1 MNFLE
6 TMKNDLSCPIDL
18 DLFEDPISVPC
29 CGKAFNRLA
38 LAQHFDSNYDK
49 KCPLCNG
56 NLENFDPLTAQKN
69 VVIMGLLETFRN
81 LQSGTGTEIKS
92 ILPEHASK
100 KFPKWSAAVNSVYDC
115 YGKEIGISELKISL
129 QNSTFIP
136 RPSLFIAVVDRSGS
150 MSGNP
155 WQQVE
160 KALIHIMSL
169 TRNNPHVKT
178 VIVAYDSTAEIINT
192 SGSQADVIRV
202 IKSMFTG
209 GGTSFTAA
217 FNKIKEVL
225 SSYIYSDDVSQ
236 QSNQNNVSNVTIAFL
251 TDGEAQEDRKML
263 VPKFKE
269 ILAECW
275 NGPISVH
282 SIGFGSNCDR
292 EFLEAM
298 WKTGSINGTFRYAEP
313 KDDGDTLCNKLTT
326 LFDLVSS
333 SSTMQLTLELDKSQ
347 FYLDKKISTLSK
359 NKAVVQFPINDQGCG
374 YFTIWI
380 HNRDDFGSVKI
391 NSCVDNDVE
400 IPIEVTNLRSNSKL
414 LYNKWISVLIDEL
427 ASDTLELSSS
437 NNKSLNP
444 KLFELN
450 CVLIQQ
456 RMNAI
461 SICLGDDIENPS
473 VQRLNI
479 IQNELNSIKQG
490 CSANKGKL
498 ADLRFGNQYIAAA
511 PKKTIESSSIQYP
524 VLQKRTQALQFNEK
538 TIYYSRNNK
547 DKNRNAFQEE
557 IINCSFNK
565 ITDQMISLLE
575 KSTIN
580 DLLYCD
586 IDGNNTLMIVSY
598 CGNSMLL
605 KKILEKYPNLPFD
618 VENKDGET
626 AITLAI
632 KKNGYWKTMNLLLNA
647 GANIPSKRQKSLEQ
661 YCIDHSFTISADII
675 SKFGDIGTDI
685 NESMSLQ
692 SIKFIYER
700 AIKNKIDI
708 DVGKYMN
715 VCLSK
720 YMVDMVKILVETH
733 NAIIT
738 KEMIYNLCVPNNPD
752 ALNLTKYLIEK
763 SSFNINYQ
771 NSDGDTLLFKASEKG
786 SLDHVKMFLSMGA
799 VVDIPNELGNT
810 PLWIACCNRFTD
822 IVLELLNAGA
832 YINYANKKGN
842 TPLVP
847 VCQRGPEKIAEIL
860 LAAGATVEQLNN
872 NGDSIILL
880 CCRNGQAG
888 VLRLVLN
895 KASAEIVKH
904 AAHIDGFSPI
914 LACAESNRPEC
925 MDVLYEYG
933 VDIEQKTD
941 ADNPILSGATPL
953 HLASYYGRLDAARKL
968 LQLGANP
975 NSLDINK
982 CTPMHIAVIQGQK
995 EIVKLLKNAKADC
1008 TARDILGNTP
1018 LSYCRA
1024 NEQDEIRQILI
1035 EPLYPILLS
1044 LARGDFGQT
1053 DEKIACEMLM
1063 QCCGAIGCLTK
1074 KDAIDIVG
1082 KDGRTPLIEAII
1094 NSNHNVAQTLLN
1106 MGADPNHIDN
1116 NGINSYVWSEWIGNA
1131 KIKKLLSYIPEET
1144 SIFVQRL
1151 KNTASINTANAMT
1164 LYLSNKPPKPSQE
1177 LFAGTGIYSRMNN
1190 FVMNLS
1196 NCMITPKSNLDIFSS
1211 WEPTKNLPLVEFIDK
1226 NAMVVFN
1233 EKNLASS
1240 LIWMSKVF
1248 TTSLIASGTTNLD
1261 PQYIM
1266 AIYMYTSNT
1275 NLSKIANETLLN
1287 NDATF
1292 MPYVNIL
1299 YRAIKQLPKHKGEV
1313 FRGVGNIGDRTKFM
1327 VGTEILWPMFTSA
1340 STIWKI
1346 ATENA
1351 PDFSTKK
1358 KEGTIFVIK
1367 SITGRYVGQYSQFSQ
1382 DTEIIFLP
1390 NTKFRVNAWYMGDII
1405 ALGQANI
1412 RNSTFK
1418 IKPEDMDK
1426 MVNSNTSLIIELEE
1440 LED

>member
-38 LAQHFDSNYDK
+38 LAQHFDTNYEK

-69 VVIMGLLETFRN
+69 VVIMGLLETFKN
-81 LQSGTGTEIKS
+81 LQNGISVENKPIVVPNK
-92 ILPEHASK
+92 I
-100 KFPKWSAAVNSVYDC
+100 PKWSAFVNPVFDC
-115 YGKEIGISELKISL
+115 YGKEIGISELKVSL

-192 SGSQADVIRV
+192 SGSQADVVRV

-209 GGTSFTAA
+209 GGTTFTAA

-225 SSYIYSDDVSQ
+225 SAYIYSDDESQ

-263 VPKFKE
+263 VPKFRE
-269 ILAECW
+269 ILSECW
-275 NGPISVH
+275 CGPISVH

-333 SSTMQLTLELDKSQ
+333 SSTMQVTLELDNSQ
-347 FYLDKKISTLSK
+347 FYLDKKISALTK
-359 NKAVVQFPINDQGCG
+359 NKAVIQFPINDQGCG

-380 HNRDDFGSVKI
+380 HNNNDYGNVKI
-391 NSCVDNDVE
+391 NSCVDKDVA
-400 IPIEVTNLRSNSKL
+400 IPIEIIKSKSNSKV
-414 LYNKWISVLIDEL
+414 LYNKWISVLVDEL
-427 ASDTLELSSS
+427 ASDTLEVSSS
-437 NNKSLNP
+437 NNKSINP

-450 CVLIQQ
+450 CALIQQ
-456 RMNAI
+456 RINAI
-461 SICLGDDIENPS
+461 KICLDDDPENPS

-479 IQNELNSIKQG
+479 IEIELKSIKQG
-490 CSANKGKL
+490 CNANKGKL
-498 ADLRFGNQYIAAA
+498 ADLRFGNQYIATA
-511 PKKTIESSSIQYP
+511 PKKAIENNIIQYP
-524 VLQKRTQALQFNEK
+524 PQKPSQALPSNENSVK
-538 TIYYSRNNK
+538 YSRNNLN
-547 DKNRNAFQEE
+547 KNRNPLQEE
-557 IINCSFNK
+557 IMDCVCNK
-565 ITDQMISLLE
+565 ITDRMKLLLE
-575 KSTIN
+575 KSTIY
-580 DLLYCD
+580 DLMHCD
-586 IDGNNTLMIVSY
+586 IDGNNAIMLASY
-598 CGNSMLL
+598 CGHSIFLE
-605 KKILEKYPNLPFD
+605 KILEKYPKLSFD
-618 VENKDGET
+618 VENNDGET
-626 AITLAI
+626 AMTLAI
-632 KKNGYWKTMNLLLNA
+632 KKNGYWKTINLLLNA
-647 GANIPSKRQKSLEQ
+647 GANIPSSRQKQLERF
-661 YCIDHSFTISADII
+661 CIDHSFTISADVI
-675 SKFGDIGTDI
+675 SKFGDVSTDV
-685 NESMSLQ
+685 NESMSPQ

-700 AIKNKIDI
+700 AVKNNVDI
-708 DVGKYMN
+708 DVGRYMEI
-715 VCLSK
+715 CLSK
-720 YMVDMVKILVETH
+720 HMVDMVKTLVEVHSAT
-733 NAIIT
+733 IT
-738 KEMIYNLCVPNNPD
+738 KEMIYDLCVPNNGD
-752 ALNLTKYLIEK
+752 ALKLSKYLMNK
-763 SSFNINYQ
+763 SGIDINYQ
-771 NSDGDTLLFKASEKG
+771 NSEGDTLLFRASEKG
-786 SLDHVKMFLSMGA
+786 SLEHVKLFLSMGA
-799 VVDIPNELGNT
+799 TVDIPNELGNT

-832 YINYANKKGN
+832 YVNYANKKGN

-860 LAAGATVEQLNN
+860 LAAGATVDQLNN

-888 VLRLVLN
+888 VLKLVLN

-933 VDIEQKTD
+933 VDIEQKTE
-941 ADNPILSGATPL
+941 ANNPILAGATPL
-953 HLASYYGRLDAARKL
+953 HLASYYGRLNAARKL

-975 NSLDINK
+975 NSLDINQ

-1024 NEQDEIRQILI
+1024 NEQDEIKQILI

-1053 DEKIACEMLM
+1053 DEKIACDMLM
-1063 QCCGAIGCLTK
+1063 QYCGAIGCLTK

-1082 KDGRTPLIEAII
+1082 KDGRTPLMEAVI
-1094 NSNHNVAQTLLN
+1094 NSNHNVIHTLLT
-1106 MGADPNHIDN
+1106 MGANPNLVDN
-1116 NGINSYVWSEWIGNA
+1116 NGINSYVWSDWIENS
-1131 KIKKLLSYIPEET
+1131 KIKKLLSNTPNET
-1144 SIFVQRL
+1144 SIFVNRL
-1151 KNTASINTANAMT
+1151 QNAASINTANAMT
-1164 LYLSNKPPKPSQE
+1164 LYLSNKPAKISSE
-1177 LFAGTGIYSRMNN
+1177 LFVETGIYSRMNN
-1190 FVMNLS
+1190 FIMNIS
-1196 NCMITPKSNLDIFSS
+1196 NDVFNPNSGILCNQESS
-1211 WEPTKNLPLVEFIDK
+1211 KNLPLVEFIDK

-1233 EKNLASS
+1233 EKNLATS

-1248 TTSLIASGTTNLD
+1248 TTALIASGKTNLD

-1275 NLSKIANETLLN
+1275 NLSKIANETLLH
-1287 NDATF
+1287 NDSNF

-1299 YRAIKQLPKHKGEV
+1299 YQGIKQLPKHKGEV
-1313 FRGVGNIGDRTKFM
+1313 FRGLGYLDDRTKFM
-1327 VGTEILWPMFTSA
+1327 VGTEISWPTFTSA

-1351 PDFSTKK
+1351 PEFSTKK
-1358 KEGTIFVIK
+1358 KEGIIFVIK

-1418 IKPEDMDK
+1418 IKPDDLDRMIK
-1426 MVNSNTSLIIELEE
+1426 SNSSLIIELEE
-1440 LED
+1440 IEI